1 MKSQQSSRNGK
12 RNNLQNTTSVSSS
25 AASQQ
30 TQPQQQFP
38 MNSRLNRSIK
48 SPNTN
53 TLNTHK
59 SVAGNLTAKA
69 AVKNAAAAAAGGSSR
84 FMNSSFT
91 NNSVYS
97 HNSLVNAQQQALV
110 TPTNVI
116 SRDGASTSLSSHMEA
131 KSSALT
137 QRIKSTANKLNQRKP
152 GASVRSQ
159 SQANPHRQF
168 QYN

>member
-1 MKSQQSSRNGK
+1 
-12 RNNLQNTTSVSSS
+12 
-25 AASQQ
+25 
-30 TQPQQQFP
+30 

-69 AVKNAAAAAAGGSSR
+69 AVKNAGAAASSR

-97 HNSLVNAQQQALV
+97 HNSLVNAQQALV
-110 TPTNVI
+110 TPTNVMG
-116 SRDGASTSLSSHMEA
+116 RDGASTSLSSHMES

-168 QYN
+168 QYNQLNQSSFNHNNGTTNANALNTSISNHSRFVTSRD